1 MEERMT
7 ETVLAFDLKVLCADG
22 KRYEN
27 VELKVIDEKVIFVT
41 NKNVELKGDSAV
53 TYIDNGNFLVP
64 IHGIEHAIVKY
75 RGQK

>member
-1 MEERMT
+1 MT
-7 ETVLAFDLKVLCADG
+7 ETVLAFDLKVLCANG
-22 KRYEN
+22 KRHKN

-41 NKNVELKGDSAV
+41 DKNVELKGDSAV

>member
-1 MEERMT
+1 
-7 ETVLAFDLKVLCADG
+7 
-22 KRYEN
+22 
-27 VELKVIDEKVIFVT
+27 
-41 NKNVELKGDSAV
+41 VELKGDSAV